1 MSFKRF
7 SLLLHTIRYL
17 KVSQLTY
24 QVYYRIR
31 TPRLRKLPTPMLR
44 GELNSWPGASF
55 LEPSTHDGKTFSFL
69 GQTSRFDGNWNNPE
83 FPKLWLYNLHYQDD
97 LNAKGAEDR
106 EELCARMVNV
116 WIAGNPPLYGNGWE
130 PYCLSLRIINWVKF
144 FSRLSPGQ
152 VRAEWLNSLALHA
165 DVLEQQLEFHILAN
179 HLFANAKA
187 LVFVGC
193 YLGGEQ
199 GDRWLHKGLKLLD
212 QEIPEQFLADGAHYE
227 RSPMYQGILLW
238 DLADLV
244 VLGTTSR
251 LPELKHRLGD
261 WQERF
266 EKGLRWLKAMSHPD
280 GKISFFN
287 DATFGI
293 APAVADLERYVTEL
307 GLAVSRDD
315 KTLAIRGTLL
325 QPSGYGIVDWAKDHR
340 LLIDVAPVGPD
351 YQPGHAHADSLSCEL
366 SLFGQRVLVNSGI
379 SQYGEDAERHRQ
391 RSTAAHNTVEV
402 DGQNSSEV
410 WAGFRV
416 ARRAKP
422 REVSLSD
429 LSGEVELSGSH
440 DGYRRLAGRVIHK
453 RVWRARAENL
463 DVTDMLLGD
472 FEEAVAHWHLHPDL
486 AVESIGESRFRIVLS
501 EGQVVVFEIDGGVA
515 RLESGT
521 WHPGFG
527 VSQKNQKLLVTF
539 TGRKITIRIS
549 WSTD

>member
-1 MSFKRF
+1 MKWR
-7 SLLLHTIRYL
+7 LLFHTVRYL
-17 KVSQLTY
+17 KARQLAY
-24 QVYYRIR
+24 QVYYRVR
-31 TPRLRKLPTPMLR
+31 KPRLRKLHSPVVR
-44 GELNSWPGASF
+44 GELSCWPGVSF
-55 LEPSTHDGKTFSFL
+55 LAPATQDGKTFSFL
-69 GQTSRFDGNWNNPE
+69 GQTARFDGNWNNSE

-97 LNAKGAEDR
+97 LNAKGAEHR
-106 EELCARMVNV
+106 EELCTSVV
-116 WIAGNPPLYGNGWE
+116 DSWIRGNPPLHGNGWE
-130 PYCLSLRIINWVKF
+130 PYCLSLRIVNWVKF
-144 FSRLSPGQ
+144 FSRLSPSQ
-152 VRAEWLNSLALHA
+152 VRAEWLASLAKQA
-165 DVLEQQLEFHILAN
+165 DVLEQRLEFHILAN

-187 LVFVGC
+187 LVFAGC

-227 RSPMYQGILLW
+227 RSPMYQGMLLW
-238 DLADLV
+238 DLADLAA
-244 VLGTTSR
+244 LSGASG
-251 LPELKHRLGD
+251 LPELKQRLGD

-293 APAVADLERYVTEL
+293 APAVEDLERYATAL
-307 GLAVSRDD
+307 GLTVSRDD
-315 KTLAIRGTLL
+315 KPLAIRGTLL
-325 QPSGYGIVDWAKDHR
+325 QSSGYAIVDWPKYHR
-340 LLIDVAPVGPD
+340 LLVDVAPVGPD
-351 YQPGHAHADSLSCEL
+351 YQPGHAHADTLSCEL

-402 DGQNSSEV
+402 NGHNSSEV

-429 LSGEVELSGSH
+429 LSGEVELSASH
-440 DGYRRLAGRVIHK
+440 DGYRRLPGKVVHK
-453 RVWRARAENL
+453 RVWHARAENL

-472 FEEAVAHWHLHPDL
+472 FEEAVAHWHFHPDV
-486 AVESIGESRFRIVLS
+486 AVESIAESRFRIVLP
-501 EGQVVVFEIDGGVA
+501 EGQVVVFEIDGGFA
-515 RLESGT
+515 RLEGGV

-527 VSQKNQKLLVTF
+527 VSQKNQKLLVTVA
-539 TGRKITIRIS
+539 GRKITTRIC

>member
-1 MSFKRF
+1 MKWR
-7 SLLLHTIRYL
+7 LLFHTVRYL
-17 KVSQLTY
+17 KARQLAY
-24 QVYYRIR
+24 QVYYRVR
-31 TPRLRKLPTPMLR
+31 KPRLRELPVPVSR
-44 GELNSWPGASF
+44 GEVGSWPGASF
-55 LEPSTHDGKTFSFL
+55 LEPATQDGETFSFL

-97 LNAKGAEDR
+97 LNAKGANQR
-106 EELCARMVNV
+106 EELCTSLVDS
-116 WIAGNPPLYGNGWE
+116 WIKGNPPLQGNGWE
-130 PYCLSLRIINWVKF
+130 PYCLSLRIVNWVKF
-144 FSRLSPGQ
+144 FSRLPPSQ
-152 VRAEWLNSLALHA
+152 VRAGWLASLAQQA
-165 DVLEQQLEFHILAN
+165 DVLEQRLEFHILAN

-199 GDRWLHKGLKLLD
+199 GDRWLRKGLRLLD

-227 RSPMYQGILLW
+227 RSPMYQGMLLW
-238 DLADLV
+238 DLADLAA
-244 VLGTTSR
+244 LGKASG
-251 LPELKHRLGD
+251 LPELRQRLGD

-293 APAVADLERYVTEL
+293 APAVEDLERYATAL
-307 GLAVSRDD
+307 GLTVSRDD
-315 KTLAIRGTLL
+315 KPLAIRGTLL
-325 QPSGYGIVDWAKDHR
+325 QPSGYGIVDWPEDHR
-340 LLIDVAPVGPD
+340 LLVDVAPVGPD
-351 YQPGHAHADSLSCEL
+351 YQPGHAHADTLSCEL

-429 LSGEVELSGSH
+429 LSGEVELSASH
-440 DGYRRLAGRVIHK
+440 DGYRRLPGKVIHK

-472 FEEAVAHWHLHPDL
+472 FEEAVAHWHFHPDV
-486 AVESIGESRFRIVLS
+486 AVESIAESRFRIVLP
-501 EGQVVVFEIDGGVA
+501 EGQVVVFEIDGGFA
-515 RLESGT
+515 RLEGGV

-527 VSQKNQKLLVTF
+527 VSLKNQILLVTF
-539 TGRKITIRIS
+539 TGRKITTRIC